1 MSEIGEYTIIL
12 YETDISELKEILE
25 ITLNIIFFHRNL
37 SNNDYEDV
45 QSKFTDISYVKL
57 KDEKISTEIINI
69 INEIEKTFKEE
80 PKLYGF
86 NLTLNFFEKSEKN
99 KNLENP
105 WEKWNFILIISK
117 NEDEPND
124 SKTDSKT
131 ESDIDK
137 ENKIREYM
145 FKIIEKLN
153 DKGNYMP
160 NINCDDKNL
169 KEETFFHNFKKEKIN
184 NKEHYL
190 SLFNDFMKK
199 NQENIIIVNQ
209 FS

>member
-37 SNNDYEDV
+37 SNNNYEDV
-45 QSKFTDISYVKL
+45 QSKFTDIAYVKL
-57 KDEKISTEIINI
+57 KDEKISKEIFNL
-69 INEIEKTFKEE
+69 INEIEKNLKQE

-99 KNLENP
+99 KNLEIP
-105 WEKWNFILIISK
+105 WEKWNFILVITK
-117 NEDEPND
+117 NEDETNE

-131 ESDIDK
+131 DSDIDK
-137 ENKIREYM
+137 ENIIREYI

-153 DKGNYMP
+153 DKENYMP
-160 NINCDDKNL
+160 SINFEDKNL
-169 KEETFFHNFKKEKIN
+169 KEETFWHNFKKEKIN
-184 NKEHYL
+184 NKEKYF

-199 NQENIIIVNQ
+199 NQENIIIINK
-209 FS
+209 FP

>member
-37 SNNDYEDV
+37 SNNNYEDV
-45 QSKFTDISYVKL
+45 QSKYTDISYVKL
-57 KDEKISTEIINI
+57 KDEKISKEIMDI
-69 INEIEKTFKEE
+69 INEIEKTLKEE

-86 NLTLNFFEKSEKN
+86 NFTLNFFEKSEKN

-105 WEKWNFILIISK
+105 WEKWNFILVISK
-117 NEDEPND
+117 NEDEPSD

-131 ESDIDK
+131 DSDIDK

-160 NINCDDKNL
+160 NINLDDKNL
-169 KEETFFHNFKKEKIN
+169 KEETFGHSFKKEKIN